1 MKYPILFSFL
11 IFANWAV
18 AQKRALPEPLS
29 LLTQQGAEIV
39 AQFDVPAGMQGYI
52 ADFRGQVIT
61 LYVTA
66 DDKYMFTGAMLDAQG
81 NNLGEQAAQAYLSGP
96 KSDKDWKQ
104 LEGSHWVLDGAPTA
118 KRIVYTFT
126 DPNCPYCKKFWQSAR
141 PWVDS
146 GQVQIRHILVGILRA
161 DSQQKA
167 AAILAADKPSVAL
180 AEHQVGIPL
189 AKLKP
194 LSEHSADIRN
204 QLTENHQ
211 IMMQMGVSATP
222 ATFYQ
227 DETGVVHKQMGLPPE
242 SMMTQILGALKE
254 N

>member
-1 MKYPILFSFL
+1 MKLIILVTL
-11 IFANWAV
+11 LTIAPWAIS
-18 AQKRALPEPLS
+18 QKSSLPEPLD
-29 LLTQQGAEIV
+29 LLIQQGGEIV
-39 AQFDVPAGMQGYI
+39 EKFDAPAGMQGYI

-61 LYVTA
+61 LYVTS
-66 DDKYMFTGAMLDAQG
+66 DNKYMFTGAMLDAQG
-81 NNLGEQAAQAYLSGP
+81 NNLGEQAIQAYLSGP
-96 KSDKDWKQ
+96 KSIKYWNQ
-104 LEGSHWVLDGAPTA
+104 LETSHWILDGSPKA

-180 AEHQVGIPL
+180 AEHQVGNPL

-194 LSEHSADIRN
+194 LPEHSAEIRN
-204 QLTENHQ
+204 KLTENHQ
-211 IMMQMGVSATP
+211 IMMLMGVSATA